1 MRARAER
8 RNHMGMFVQAFNN
21 SFEKK
26 RDEILE
32 AAAMKANGERENPP
46 SIRDREIG
54 CMDNIKVRNVEDTSN
69 EKPFVG
75 EDWGEWWK
83 RCTGTE
89 FPTECANIDCANDKK
104 NPEIVGAH
112 VRIEGAPCPDDEAWI
127 CPLCHSCNSDNNH
140 ASMSLSIG
148 TKLLS
153 VKMKKAHKT
162 VAAEAC
168 DNED

>member
-1 MRARAER
+1 
-8 RNHMGMFVQAFNN
+8 MGMFVYAFNS

-46 SIRDREIG
+46 SIQDHEIG
-54 CMDNIKVRNVEDTSN
+54 YLDDIKVRNVEDTSD

-75 EDWGEWWK
+75 GTWGNWWK
-83 RCTGTE
+83 RCTDTE
-89 FPTECANIDCANDKK
+89 FPTKCANIDCANVKK

-127 CPLCHSCNSDNNH
+127 CPLCHSCNSDDNH
-140 ASMSLSIG
+140 ASMSLQIK

-153 VKMKKAHKT
+153 VRMKKPHKT
-162 VAAEAC
+162 VAAESR
-168 DNED
+168 DDED